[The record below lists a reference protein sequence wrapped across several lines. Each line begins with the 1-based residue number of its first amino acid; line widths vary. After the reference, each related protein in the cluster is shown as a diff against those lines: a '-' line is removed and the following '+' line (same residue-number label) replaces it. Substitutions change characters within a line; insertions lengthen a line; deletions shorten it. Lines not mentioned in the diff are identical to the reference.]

1 MNLDRRR
8 FLSTSLMAG
17 AGATVL
23 PACSASANA
32 DSVNDKYA
40 KLDEVIGAPGFK
52 RELFKEPVIIES
64 VEVLRSGRSF
74 ICRVRSKDGA
84 EGVAESH
91 NMMSVLYP
99 IFLNRMQNVFV
110 GQDARCLDDFLDK
123 ALEFSFNYSLGG
135 VGIRFP
141 WPPWSLP
148 SSI

>member
-8 FLSTSLMAG
+8 FLATSLMAG
-17 AGATVL
+17 AGTTVL

-64 VEVLRSGRSF
+64 VELLRSGRSF

-91 NMMSVLYP
+91 NTMSVLYP

-110 GQDARCLDDFLDK
+110 GQDARRLDDLLDK
-123 ALEFSFNYSLGG
+123 ALEFFFNYRLGG
-135 VGIRFP
+135 VGVGFP
-141 WPPWSLP
+141 RPPWSLP